1 MSGPD
6 QRSWKIHIRKDNL
19 KFSAAHMTVFP
30 DGSKERLHG
39 HNYEV
44 ELEVELTEPVL
55 SQMLS
60 YKAFKQVLRSVCN
73 AWDEK
78 VLVAGDNP
86 WLEPLSGSNDEY
98 AFRLCANVTCCPLTK
113 WRCWMW
119 TTSPSKIL
127 ARILFERF
135 WMQLTGIN
143 PFPGENKSSPQV
155 CGSMN
160 HADRAQRIR
169 WGTGHSNAR
178 ISMKIVTVFVQASS
192 APAQP
197 LPTVVAP

>member
-86 WLEPLSGSNDEY
+86 WLELLSGSNDEY
-98 AFRLCANVTCCPLTK
+98 AFRLCGKRYVLPIDEVAVLDVDNITVEN
-113 WRCWMW
+113 
-119 TTSPSKIL
+119 L

-135 WMQLTGIN
+135 WMQLTRDQSVPWREQIVAASLRID
-143 PFPGENKSSPQV
+143 ES
-155 CGSMN
+155 CGQGATYSVRM
-160 HADRAQRIR
+160 
-169 WGTGHSNAR
+169 GT
-178 ISMKIVTVFVQASS
+178 
-192 APAQP
+192 
-197 LPTVVAP
+197 PTQEYQ